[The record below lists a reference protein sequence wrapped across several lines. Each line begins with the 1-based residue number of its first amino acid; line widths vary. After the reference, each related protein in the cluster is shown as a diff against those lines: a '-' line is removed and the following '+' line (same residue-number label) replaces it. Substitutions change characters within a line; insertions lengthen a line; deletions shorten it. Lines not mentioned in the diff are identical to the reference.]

1 VLAAVLAEYA
11 PGGSYLAVW
20 PALVGAVLG
29 TIASLVPSGIVK
41 AVAALL
47 SGAVAV
53 VVLGPTVS
61 LFFPALGMAGGA
73 APAAMV
79 TLLALAALPA
89 FELLFG
95 ERDAGRGSRLA
106 DAAVPVAALVLAAA
120 CAVAGLVVDTFDES
134 HPVPTRL
141 AYVQDDDRDR
151 AWWVTTETAPG
162 AWTAGHADAQESLP
176 ADYPYLVDQDVRT
189 GDAEDAG
196 LPAPVVTPVSDAVVG
211 GRREIAVRVTPQRSG
226 VRLVVLD
233 LRVDGGTVAGGRVAG
248 RAVPQAALGK
258 DRLWLVFHAPPAD
271 GLPARF
277 SIEGDGAVSLRAIDG
292 SVGLDG
298 LPGLTPRPEGVD
310 VAGSHTAD
318 MVLVSATT
326 DLG

>member
-1 VLAAVLAEYA
+1 MVAVL
-11 PGGSYLAVW
+11 V
-20 PALVGAVLG
+20 
-29 TIASLVPSGIVK
+29 
-41 AVAALL
+41 
-47 SGAVAV
+47 
-53 VVLGPTVS
+53 
-61 LFFPALGMAGGA
+61 
-73 APAAMV
+73 
-79 TLLALAALPA
+79 LAALPA
-89 FELLFG
+89 VELLFG
-95 ERDAGRGSRLA
+95 ERDASRGSRLA
-106 DAAVPVAALVLAAA
+106 DAAVPVSALVLAAA

-162 AWTAGHADAQESLP
+162 AWTAGYADAHRSLP

-196 LPAPVVTPVSDAVVG
+196 LPAPVVTPVSDTVVG
-211 GRREIAVRVTPQRSG
+211 GRREIAVRVTPQRPG
-226 VRLVVLD
+226 VRFVVLD
-233 LRVDGGTVAGGRVAG
+233 LHVEGGTVAGGRVAG
-248 RAVPQAALGK
+248 RAVPEAALGK

-271 GLPARF
+271 GLQARF
-277 SIEGDGAVSLRAIDG
+277 SIEGDGAVSLRTIDG

-298 LPGLTPRPEGVD
+298 LPGLTPRPEGAD

-326 DLG
+326 GLG